1 MQSPVA
7 VVQEL
12 LRKTSL
18 PVKSVR
24 PDRDK
29 VTRFQPLQARYEQ
42 GLVTHVRGLMQDFER
57 ELLDFP
63 ASDHD
68 DMVDAL
74 VYAEQAAVKSQ
85 GVGVFIP

>member
-1 MQSPVA
+1 
-7 VVQEL
+7 
-12 LRKTSL
+12 
-18 PVKSVR
+18 
-24 PDRDK
+24 
-29 VTRFQPLQARYEQ
+29 
-42 GLVTHVRGLMQDFER
+42 MQDFER

-63 ASDHD
+63 ASEHD